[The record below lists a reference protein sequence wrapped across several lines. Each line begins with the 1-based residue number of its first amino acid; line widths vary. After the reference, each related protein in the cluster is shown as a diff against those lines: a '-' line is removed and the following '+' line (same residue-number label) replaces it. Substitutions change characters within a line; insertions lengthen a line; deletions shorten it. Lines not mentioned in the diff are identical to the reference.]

1 MRRLIT
7 IPISHYCEKARWALD
22 RAELSYREER
32 HLQMLHWPH
41 ARRAGGGKTV
51 PILVADGD
59 VYPESSEILQYT
71 DSQIE
76 ASKRLYPADCADA
89 VANLEREFDD
99 DFGVES
105 RRLFYAA
112 LALPGGRA
120 LLSVNATGAPRWEA
134 AALWL
139 LLPIVRASVFRY
151 LDVTPATVERAG
163 DRVKRTL
170 DDVASRLSDGRP
182 YLFGDRFTAADLAFA
197 ALSSPVSLPS
207 NYGVPLPTRA
217 EYLAHDESADRFWD
231 HPAVEFAVRVFENER
246 PARVDCPPGSN
257 SPSGS

>member
-22 RAELSYREER
+22 RAGLSYREER
-32 HLQMLHWPH
+32 HLQMFHWPY

-51 PILVADGD
+51 PILVDDRD
-59 VYPESSEILQYT
+59 VYPESSEILQYV
-71 DSQIE
+71 DSQID
-76 ASKRLYPADCADA
+76 APRRLYPPDCADA
-89 VANLEREFDD
+89 VAKLEREFDD

-105 RRLFYAA
+105 RRLFYAS
-112 LALPGGRA
+112 LGLPGGRA

-134 AALWL
+134 GVLWL
-139 LLPIVRASVFRY
+139 LLPLVRASLFRH
-151 LDVTPATVERAG
+151 LDVNPATVERAV

-197 ALSSPVSLPS
+197 ALSSPVSLPA

-217 EYLAHDESADRFWD
+217 EYLAHDANADRFWE
-231 HPAVEFAVRVFENER
+231 HPAVEFAVRVYESER
-246 PARVDCPPGSN
+246 PA
-257 SPSGS
+257 PS